1 MKKKVLGLVVLAL
14 SALLLVACSS
24 SSSLSGDNLEGKYYG
39 FYYVTEN
46 HVVLTKEAGI
56 LIEGDVVKK
65 GYPGDSKMIYKIDKE
80 RKLFEGDG
88 KTLSYTLKDDVLTL
102 NGSDTTDDTYVKAGS
117 SKYKEL
123 KKKTRE

>member
-14 SALLLVACSS
+14 SAFALIACSS

-46 HVVLTKEAGI
+46 HVVLSKNPGI
-56 LIEGDVVKK
+56 VIEGDVAKE
-65 GYPGDSKMIYKIDKE
+65 GYPDQGQTIYKIDKE

-88 KTLSYTLKDDVLTL
+88 ETLSYTLKDDVLTL

-117 SKYKEL
+117 DKYKEL